1 MDDRDKIDV
10 TDTGVRHN
18 HHTNKTKLIE
28 EVISQLQREIE
39 GPEVMGILEEITEG
53 DTVRHRY
60 QPKAARVSW
69 TQRVLAW
76 FRRS

>member
-1 MDDRDKIDV
+1 MDDRGKIDV
-10 TDTGVRHN
+10 TDTRVPHD
-18 HHTNKTKLIE
+18 HLTNRTKLIE

-39 GPEVMGILEEITEG
+39 GPEVLAMLEEITEG

-69 TQRVLAW
+69 AQRVLGW
-76 FRRS
+76 FKKS